1 MHRLSRITLC
11 IALAVMLL
19 VSAVTDLRAD
29 DSVKTLTFGVL
40 PTDSIARLKK
50 WYEPFAEALDEKM
63 GPNYRIE
70 TRYASDYAGI
80 IEAMRFG
87 KIDFSHYGNKSAIEA
102 VDHAGA
108 EVFAQY
114 VSASGS
120 PGYWSHII
128 VHKDSPYDTIDEV
141 IEDGDKLVFGNGD
154 PNSTSGF
161 LVPGYYVWAQR
172 GINPRE
178 HFKEVRNASH
188 EANCLAVAKKQVD
201 FATNNNMSI
210 KRFKQNFPEMG
221 KSIKKIWQSP
231 LIPSDPMAWRRDL
244 PKEDRTA
251 LKAALLAFGRSGPN
265 AEREREI
272 LANLGEGKAPFLNS
286 DNRQLIPIRQLEL
299 AKEKM
304 RIEANEDLTPRNK
317 AKRLEKIQ
325 IELRN
330 LETYARLVKKY

>member
-11 IALAVMLL
+11 IAVAVVLFLTAMADIRAEE
-19 VSAVTDLRAD
+19 SVT
-29 DSVKTLTFGVL
+29 TLTFGVL

-63 GPNYRIE
+63 GPRYRIE
-70 TRYASDYAGI
+70 TKYASDYAGI
-80 IEAMRFG
+80 IEAMRFD
-87 KIDFSHYGNKSAIEA
+87 KVDFAQYGNKSAIEA

-128 VHKDSPYDTIDEV
+128 VHKDSPYDSIDEL
-141 IEDGDKLVFGNGD
+141 IKNGDKLVFGNGD

-161 LVPGYYVWAQR
+161 LVPGYYVWARR

-210 KRFKQNFPEMG
+210 KRFKQNFPELG
-221 KSIKKIWQSP
+221 KKIKKVWQSP
-231 LIPSDPMAWRRDL
+231 LIPSDPVAWRRDL
-244 PKEDRTA
+244 PKEHRTA

-304 RIEANEDLTPRNK
+304 KIQANDDLSARRK
-317 AKRLEKIQ
+317 AGRLEKIET
-325 IELRN
+325 ELRN
-330 LETYARLVKKY
+330 LEQYARMVTKY

>member
-11 IALAVMLL
+11 IAVAVVLFLTAMADIRAEE
-19 VSAVTDLRAD
+19 SVT
-29 DSVKTLTFGVL
+29 TLTFGVL

-63 GPNYRIE
+63 GPRYRIE
-70 TRYASDYAGI
+70 TKYASDYAGI
-80 IEAMRFG
+80 IEAMRFD
-87 KIDFSHYGNKSAIEA
+87 KVDFAQYGNKSAIEA

-128 VHKDSPYDTIDEV
+128 VHKDSPYDSIDEL
-141 IEDGDKLVFGNGD
+141 IKNGDKLVFGNGD

-161 LVPGYYVWAQR
+161 LVPGYYVWARR

-210 KRFKQNFPEMG
+210 KRFKQNFPELG
-221 KSIKKIWQSP
+221 KKIKKVWQSP
-231 LIPSDPMAWRRDL
+231 LIPSDPVAWRRDL
-244 PKEDRTA
+244 PKEHRTA

-304 RIEANEDLTPRNK
+304 KIQANDDLSARRK
-317 AKRLEKIQ
+317 AGRLEKIET
-325 IELRN
+325 ELRN
-330 LETYARLVKKY
+330 LEQYAKMVTKY